1 MRRNTRRRIEDG
13 RMNALNVVREL
24 SAIVVL
30 GVIAFVVWKVV
41 RRAMGTRFGHPDVPT
56 GTLWWE
62 YERRFFPRKS
72 EEQAP
77 SLDMDAADQM
87 DRGGDQCSRSESG
100 E

>member
-1 MRRNTRRRIEDG
+1 
-13 RMNALNVVREL
+13 MNELSMVREL

-30 GVIAFVVWKVV
+30 GVIAFVVWKAV
-41 RRAMGTRFGHPDVPT
+41 RRAMGTRFGRSDVPT

-62 YERRFFPRKS
+62 YERRFFPRRT

-77 SLDMDAADQM
+77 SLDLDVADQM

-100 E
+100 ERSQ